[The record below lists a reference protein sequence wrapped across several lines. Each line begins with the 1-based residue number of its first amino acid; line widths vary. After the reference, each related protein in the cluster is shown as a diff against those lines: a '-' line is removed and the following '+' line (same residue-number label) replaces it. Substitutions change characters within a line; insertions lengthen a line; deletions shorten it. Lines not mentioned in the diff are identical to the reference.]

1 VAVCGF
7 DVFIAL
13 CDVHFRRKIL
23 FFDVVNILD
32 DCPDC
37 YVGVQWFLQLSL
49 YYKVCS
55 CLVTTGR
62 SVPVSFSPSRN
73 NLGTATA
80 VRTETKKGIH
90 SSDMSALNPKPSL
103 SCLRKIGNRSG
114 QGQDAAWKEGH
125 KEGALNCQ

>member
-1 VAVCGF
+1 MAVCGF

-73 NLGTATA
+73 NLGTATDRDKKRNSQFRQCLPCPYSAALGRSGTAA
-80 VRTETKKGIH
+80 VKDKMQLGRKVTKK
-90 SSDMSALNPKPSL
+90 MP
-103 SCLRKIGNRSG
+103 
-114 QGQDAAWKEGH
+114 
-125 KEGALNCQ
+125 